1 MVALGILASRLVG
14 LVRLRVFGHFLGT
27 SDAADAFTAAFRIPN
42 LLQNL
47 FGEGALSA
55 SFIPVY
61 ARLVNSGDE
70 AEATRLA
77 RAVASLLGMIVSLIV
92 LAGVLLAPVL
102 IDLIAPG
109 FSGEKRE
116 LTIRLVRILWPG
128 AGLLVLSAWCLGVL
142 NSHGRFFLSY
152 AAPVVWNLALIMAL
166 VWYGGRVGEYELVMV
181 VAWAS
186 VAGSLLQV
194 LVQLPWVARVL
205 GRVRGPSVAARENLR
220 TVVRNFLPALT
231 SRGVV
236 QISAYVDLLIATFL
250 PSGAPAA
257 INYAQTLYNLPVS
270 LFGMSVSAAELPSMS
285 GSSGD
290 ETDRAERLR
299 ERLRAGLR
307 QIAFFV
313 VPSVGAFI
321 ALGHVISAA
330 LFQTGRFS
338 RADSTFVWQILAAAA
353 VGLLA
358 STLAR
363 LYSSTFFALQDARTP
378 MRFAVVRV
386 TVGVVLGVLLAV
398 VVPRVLGI
406 DPNWGAPGLALA
418 GSLAAWLEYSLLR
431 RALVARIGAV
441 PHEWPFLRCI
451 WTATLVSAALAWL
464 VLTQVAE
471 LGPIVVAALVLGT
484 FLLCYVGIARALKV
498 PEAQRVLA
506 RIGLK
511 PPK

>member
-1 MVALGILASRLVG
+1 MRFQAS
-14 LVRLRVFGHFLGT
+14 
-27 SDAADAFTAAFRIPN
+27 
-42 LLQNL
+42 
-47 FGEGALSA
+47 SA
-55 SFIPVY
+55 
-61 ARLVNSGDE
+61 G
-70 AEATRLA
+70 
-77 RAVASLLGMIVSLIV
+77 
-92 LAGVLLAPVL
+92 GVLTWYMAGGATGGAVL
-102 IDLIAPG
+102 GLLTMRFG
-109 FSGEKRE
+109 LKG
-116 LTIRLVRILWPG
+116 LTIAV
-128 AGLLVLSAWCLGVL
+128 LVLST
-142 NSHGRFFLSY
+142 
-152 AAPVVWNLALIMAL
+152 
-166 VWYGGRVGEYELVMV
+166 
-181 VAWAS
+181 
-186 VAGSLLQV
+186 V
-194 LVQLPWVARVL
+194 LVGIFGQTPADLGQLAFYARAGEIPEPVKQAL
-205 GRVRGPSVAARENLR
+205 REAIARKQAVVDTERQLNERNAELAQISQEQNRIRENLR